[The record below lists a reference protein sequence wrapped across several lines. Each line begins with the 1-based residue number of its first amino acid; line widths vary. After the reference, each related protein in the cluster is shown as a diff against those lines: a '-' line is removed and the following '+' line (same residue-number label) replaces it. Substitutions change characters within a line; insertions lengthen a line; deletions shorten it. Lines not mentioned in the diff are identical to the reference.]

1 MPKFVVGTVE
11 EIPPGQRKIVDVAG
25 RTVGVFNVGGEFF
38 ALLNRCPHQ
47 GGPLCTGNTLGFLQ
61 SAGVGEFIYS
71 RPGEVVRCPWH
82 GWEYDL
88 RTGQSWFDPARVLVR
103 NYPVSVAPGAEIL
116 GAPEAPT
123 HLDAAATDT
132 TAEVATH
139 QMTGTTTDHLA
150 ETPTRQATG
159 TTTEQPAETSRPR
172 GSHDAEPSPD
182 TAGPHSPHH
191 AETADGVS
199 GLQKGPYVAETYPVS
214 VEQQYVVVEIGR

>member
-88 RTGQSWFDPARVLVR
+88 RTGQSCFDPARVLVR

-172 GSHDAEPSPD
+172 GSHDAEPSSD